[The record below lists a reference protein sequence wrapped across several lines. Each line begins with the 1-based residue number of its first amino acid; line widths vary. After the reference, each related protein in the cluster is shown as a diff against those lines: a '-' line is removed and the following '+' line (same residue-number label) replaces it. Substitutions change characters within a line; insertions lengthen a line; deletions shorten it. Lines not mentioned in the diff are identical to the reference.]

1 MILPGEGVDG
11 GGMAEGGEAVAGAD
25 LLVVLTAGDRDFP
38 VAGGLSLARAAGLW
52 GVESGDSSVDARLI
66 AANVT
71 EGLARLAPLVDVD
84 GMSAGDAM
92 DGPVL
97 DPPLRWTRAVGE
109 RGESGLRIVR
119 VDAEGSHGLG
129 LPDPVAEADGHGM
142 LVELLGR
149 FFATGE
155 IGP

>member
-1 MILPGEGVDG
+1 
-11 GGMAEGGEAVAGAD
+11 MASEGEAVAGAD
-25 LLVVLTAGDRDFP
+25 LLVVLTAGDREFP

-52 GVESGDSSVDARLI
+52 AVESGGASVDARLI
-66 AANVT
+66 AARVT

-84 GMSAGDAM
+84 GMSAEGAM
-92 DGPVL
+92 DGPVV
-97 DPPLRWTRAVGE
+97 DAPLRWTRAVGE

-119 VDAEGSHGLG
+119 VDGAGSHGLG
-129 LPDPVAEADGHGM
+129 LPDPAAEPDGHGM